1 MWELDHRKA
10 EHWRIDA
17 FELWCWRRLL
27 RVPWTAR
34 LNHSILREISPEY
47 SFEELMV
54 KLKLQYFGHLIRRAD
69 SRPWC
74 WEWLKAGADGND
86 RGWDGWM
93 VSLTQWTL
101 VWANSGR
108 YWRTEKPGVRQSMRS
123 HRVRHDLVTEQQQQ
137 DAEEQKFK
145 WYHNGQ
151 ENKKKAYLD
160 FSKQK
165 WQRRKQQKLRK
176 RSLS

>member
-1 MWELDHRKA
+1 MLSTCGAREDSWESLGQQGDQTSQFSK
-10 EHWRIDA
+10 
-17 FELWCWRRLL
+17 
-27 RVPWTAR
+27 
-34 LNHSILREISPEY
+34 EINPEY
-47 SFEELMV
+47 SLEGLMLLML
-54 KLKLQYFGHLIRRAD
+54 KLRLQYFGHLMRRAYIH
-69 SRPWC
+69 WKGHWY
-74 WEWLKAGADGND
+74 WERLIAGGKEAK
-86 RGWDGWM
+86 RGWDDWIA
-93 VSLTQWTL
+93 SPIQWTL